1 MDKEE
6 SSAPN
11 ATRKDLANNIR
22 HLLDANGNGIGKERK
37 KELSCT
43 VVLEKMI
50 QNPPSQKAFEPKW
63 KHWTGNSFIFRTKKS
78 NPFLTI
84 YSHQIHISHD
94 HLSYCKLQYSPFQF
108 YFSLVILYVVLSIY
122 ICQIC
127 PVSVQLSLQLLP
139 MIPVVNKVDM
149 ARIPMSMVTIL
160 ILRRRRSL
168 LLWRKRYWL
177 RHLMIVAPWSGR
189 SWSNGGTTIAIRGWG
204 GGGGG
209 GRGWGWFGRG
219 RIYFFRE
226 RKEGPDL

>member
-1 MDKEE
+1 MH
-6 SSAPN
+6 SS
-11 ATRKDLANNIR
+11 TGKD
-22 HLLDANGNGIGKERK
+22 D
-37 KELSCT
+37 
-43 VVLEKMI
+43 
-50 QNPPSQKAFEPKW
+50 PKPTIT
-63 KHWTGNSFIFRTKKS
+63 KSFGTQMKYWTGNSFIFRTKKS

-94 HLSYCKLQYSPFQF
+94 HISYCKLQCSPFHF
-108 YFSLVILYVVLSIY
+108 SVSLVILYVVLSIY

-160 ILRRRRSL
+160 ILRRRRG

-189 SWSNGGTTIAIRGWG
+189 SWSNGGTTIAIRG
-204 GGGGG
+204 
-209 GRGWGWFGRG
+209 
-219 RIYFFRE
+219 
-226 RKEGPDL
+226 